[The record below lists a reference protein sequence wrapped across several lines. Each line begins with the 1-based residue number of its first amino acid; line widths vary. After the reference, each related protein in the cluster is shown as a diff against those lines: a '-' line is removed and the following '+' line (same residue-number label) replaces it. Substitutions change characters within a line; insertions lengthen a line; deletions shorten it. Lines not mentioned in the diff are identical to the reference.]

1 MESPMTLAEMEGLVA
16 DPATSAEKLRLIA
29 YFAPSLRAAVVDHPN
44 TYPGLLDW
52 LEEVG
57 GPEVAA
63 RVAERRAA
71 GSMGAPGIGELRS
84 DEDTRSDEEV
94 LPDGSAL
101 LDGDALSDEGAAS
114 PDTGD
119 ANADTPEAVGA
130 DTPEAVG
137 ADTPDALI
145 DESPESAGEG
155 PSEEVPAM
163 SGPESVN
170 PDEAA
175 GPAEDSPLS
184 GPAEDGEPEDALHP
198 LDEEEPVAPAA
209 SDQATL
215 VIPAQHLPEEGGALV
230 DRRSIFSAAASRPS
244 DPAFVSDGALAIES
258 SAPAPSVSPASQ
270 TPAFTPLGAR
280 GENLPDVDEPPI
292 GGGSRD
298 RRFMWILIVLVGAL
312 LALLGYLFFGS
323 SRGAQEAPALR
334 TQSDSDAAAQS
345 LQPAASAP
353 ALGEDSP
360 QSDQPQ
366 SAILFPVRPDARTMP
381 GFSAPSGNIVCF
393 LGDDEASCKIAE
405 TSWEGTSFQ
414 TCEGDEGVGVLS
426 LEGSRAGASCAALD
440 LGHAPV
446 LDYGEYAKNGNVACV
461 STQDGISC
469 WNQVTGRAFALA
481 RGGWRIAEG
490 GEIGPDAF
498 TW

>member
-71 GSMGAPGIGELRS
+71 DSRGPVEEPAAQEALEGAPA
-84 DEDTRSDEEV
+84 EDVPLGDDASQPDARADDAPEESEEAAE
-94 LPDGSAL
+94 SAPEESEE
-101 LDGDALSDEGAAS
+101 DAEGA
-114 PDTGD
+114 
-119 ANADTPEAVGA
+119 PEDDG
-130 DTPEAVG
+130 PE
-137 ADTPDALI
+137 PF
-145 DESPESAGEG
+145 AGEG
-155 PSEEVPAM
+155 TEAF
-163 SGPESVN
+163 G
-170 PDEAA
+170 EAA
-175 GPAEDSPLS
+175 GADAADAPHEEDRP
-184 GPAEDGEPEDALHP
+184 
-198 LDEEEPVAPAA
+198 DETPDPRDPHGG
-209 SDQATL
+209 DQATML
-215 VIPAQHLPEEGGALV
+215 LPAQKGPEEEGVRV
-230 DRRSIFSAAASRPS
+230 DRRSIFP
-244 DPAFVSDGALAIES
+244 ALAPSAFPDDASQPGAPADDAPWEVSQGEGS
-258 SAPAPSVSPASQ
+258 SSRAEPAPLPTAYAPSGGEPPAPEHDSSSRAEAPAPEA
-270 TPAFTPLGAR
+270 
-280 GENLPDVDEPPI
+280 EP
-292 GGGSRD
+292 RD
-298 RRFMWILIVLVGAL
+298 KRLRWILIVLIVAL
-312 LALLGYLFFGS
+312 LAILGWLVFGQS
-323 SRGAQEAPALR
+323 DPVGGIPASG

-345 LQPAASAP
+345 LQPAAPAP

-414 TCEGDEGVGVLS
+414 TCAGDEGVGVLS

-440 LGHAPV
+440 LGQAPV
-446 LDYGEYAKNGNVACV
+446 LDYGEYAKNGKVACV

-469 WNQVTGRAFALA
+469 WHQVTGKAFALA

-490 GEIGPDAF
+490 GEIGPDAY